1 MATTTITNR
10 VSLKFLAPMVRNRNL
25 KSSNLRKPESLCFSN
40 VGSSIVPRL
49 ASSSLNQ
56 NLFARGLSR
65 STRTLRRVRAS
76 SKDEEEEEKRTWH
89 YQLFSVLKLLINW
102 YFRLICFL
110 ILLIWFTWMMILSK

>member
-10 VSLKFLAPMVRNRNL
+10 VSLKFLAPMNL

-49 ASSSLNQ
+49 ALVASSSLNQ